1 MFPPLSSWATNAL
14 ALKCIF
20 RPLNPVPVCGGWWV
34 LQGLFIKRQAEVSKV
49 FAKVIAQRFVTAE
62 RMCVRTGT
70 PPWGSLRAHPLPLL
84 SLFWLRRRWEEVL
97 TGDRRHVFAERLHTQ
112 TRKFAQNM
120 TDELPAVVR
129 WAVVDPAASAALQD
143 EVAELCLALLPQAL
157 PYAHAYTD
165 EVLEVER
172 TLREAMVAMSPVDF
186 EGVLRPA
193 FEEDELK
200 LILIGAVLGA
210 LAGLAQLVAFFGEAE

>member
-1 MFPPLSSWATNAL
+1 
-14 ALKCIF
+14 
-20 RPLNPVPVCGGWWV
+20 
-34 LQGLFIKRQAEVSKV
+34 
-49 FAKVIAQRFVTAE
+49 
-62 RMCVRTGT
+62 
-70 PPWGSLRAHPLPLL
+70 
-84 SLFWLRRRWEEVL
+84 
-97 TGDRRHVFAERLHTQ
+97 
-112 TRKFAQNM
+112 M